1 MPKNEKKLTQEEI
14 DRKIS
19 DIKAVWGI
27 EGMEVEPETEIGL
40 RRYFSGEITE
50 DELMSQIIGNYKNS
64 DRQICL
70 ARLKSISLYFRYGMT
85 LSV

>member
-1 MPKNEKKLTQEEI
+1 MTQEEI

-19 DIKAVWGI
+19 DIKAIWGI

-64 DRQICL
+64 D
-70 ARLKSISLYFRYGMT
+70 
-85 LSV
+85 

>member
-19 DIKAVWGI
+19 DIKAIWGI
-27 EGMEVEPETEIGL
+27 EGMEVESETEIGL
-40 RRYFSGEITE
+40 RRYFSEEITE

-64 DRQICL
+64 D
-70 ARLKSISLYFRYGMT
+70 
-85 LSV
+85 